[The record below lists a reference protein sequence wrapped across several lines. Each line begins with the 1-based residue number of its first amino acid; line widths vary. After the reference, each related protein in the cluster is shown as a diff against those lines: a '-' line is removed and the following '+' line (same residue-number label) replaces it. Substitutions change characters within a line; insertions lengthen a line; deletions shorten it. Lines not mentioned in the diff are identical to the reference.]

1 MKNNFKKI
9 MSLLLTVVMLL
20 GTVSAVI
27 PFSASAESVSNQ
39 NVTVN
44 QDGTVTITPNTDAVY
59 NGVTYR
65 FDVKDGNTNS
75 VATINPDGSVQVTYS
90 AGDMFWFPDV
100 QMTDE
105 SSVHAEVTAISTSG
119 HKYTGSFS
127 SMKEFYNGFAYG
139 ITTDANGW
147 AKATM
152 AVYRDA
158 RRCRIT
164 NVTKT
169 GLANNNGGDSHIIND
184 SAPATTNSLWGAV
197 SDAEGHWAFGKEIIY
212 DVKHNAQGDISVTM
226 AGSEGVFQSYTYNNQ
241 SSNAANST
249 YAGAVG
255 FAPVWSGS
263 DAGAYATIRIDKL
276 ILKNCTVDGQN
287 KEQYSVLDY
296 KDAYTTINGTYT
308 DPDSGIVYRF
318 DVYSGN
324 TESYARVF
332 EDGSIEI
339 KYRHGDM
346 LWFPEVVVTEGSS
359 IHAEVT
365 AIDTEGHNTKSSLK
379 EYYNGLA
386 YGIVADNDGVWSTAT
401 MAVYRDA
408 RRCRVTD
415 VTRSGL
421 GTVNGSDR
429 GNGGSSPRIAND
441 DGSQSNTDQWKAVTD
456 SEGHWAFDKQVVFD
470 VYPDDETT
478 AVSFSGS
485 AGTFKTFSKNTTS
498 GYSHHAFEGAV
509 GFAPVWANSDGYAI
523 IRIDKL
529 TITNCTVGEQAK
541 KYYSVLDGQDE
552 NDIYKLSANLSLDGV
567 IGFNVKVDANDYI
580 RGTETLVVTDKAS
593 EPVVETTLADI
604 WNTDGG
610 YYACTIPVNAKEM
623 TDTFTVTLK
632 DGEAVI
638 ATYSNLS
645 VKSYAEALKEDEDW
659 KDLMTAMLNYG
670 AAAQNLF
677 DYNTENPAADL
688 TNFDFD
694 MKDVEGND
702 IGLPTI
708 TGTDTTIISDLS
720 ASLVLESNTALKLYF
735 KNATDADLTV
745 TVNNKAAVL
754 TEANDGLLCLT
765 ISDIAADQLAD
776 EIVVSINEGALVIT
790 ISACEWAK
798 TVVENESDAN
808 MITLAKALAA
818 YATAAASKN

>member
-1 MKNNFKKI
+1 MKHSFKKI
-9 MSLLLTVVMLL
+9 MSLLVTVVMLL

-44 QDGTVTITPNTDAVY
+44 PDGTVTITPNTDAVY
-59 NGVTYR
+59 NGVKYR

-75 VATINPDGSVQVTYS
+75 VATINPDGSIQVTYS

-105 SSVHAEVTAISTSG
+105 SSVHAEVTAISTIG
-119 HKYTGSFS
+119 HKFTGSFN

-158 RRCRIT
+158 RRCRIA
-164 NVTKT
+164 NVTRT
-169 GLANNNGGDSHIIND
+169 GLADNNGGDSHIIND
-184 SAPATTNSLWGAV
+184 SKEADSSSLWGAV
-197 SDAEGHWAFGKEIIY
+197 SDPEGHWAFGKEIIY

-255 FAPVWSGS
+255 FAPAWRGY
-263 DAGAYATIRIDKL
+263 DEGAYATIRIDKL
-276 ILKNCTVDGQN
+276 ILKNCTVNEQTN
-287 KEQYSVLDY
+287 IEQYSVLSY

-365 AIDTEGHNTKSSLK
+365 AIGTEDHIARNTSGPKSSMK
-379 EYYNGLA
+379 DFYNGLA

-401 MAVYRDA
+401 MAVYKDA

-421 GTVNGSDR
+421 GTITGSDR
-429 GNGGSSPRIAND
+429 GNGGSSPRIAD
-441 DGSQSNTDQWKAVTD
+441 DAGSQDATDQWKAITD

-470 VYPDDETT
+470 VYPDNESTV
-478 AVSFSGS
+478 VSFSGS
-485 AGTFKTFSKNTTS
+485 AGTFKTFSIN
-498 GYSHHAFEGAV
+498 SHHAFEGAV
-509 GFAPVWANSDGYAI
+509 GFAPVWANDDGYAI

-529 TITNCTVGEQAK
+529 TLTNCTVGEQAK

-593 EPVVETTLADI
+593 EPVVETTLADM

-610 YYACTIPVNAKEM
+610 YYAYTIPVNAKEM

-632 DGEAVI
+632 DGETVI

-645 VKSYAEALKEDEDW
+645 VKDYAEALKANEDW
-659 KDLMTAMLNYG
+659 QDLMTAMLNYG
-670 AAAQNLF
+670 AAAQKLF
-677 DYNTENPAADL
+677 DYETEKLAANL
-688 TNFDFD
+688 EGFAFD
-694 MKDVEGND
+694 MSAIGTPALEGD
-702 IGLPTI
+702 KA
-708 TGTDTTIISDLS
+708 IISDLS
-720 ASLVLESNTALKLYF
+720 ASLVLESDTALKLYF
-735 KNATDADLTV
+735 KNTTENELTV
-745 TVNNKAAVL
+745 TVNNIEAEL
-754 TEANDGLLCLT
+754 TDANDGLLCLT
-765 ISDIAADQLAD
+765 ISDVAADELDD
-776 EIVVSINEGALVIT
+776 EIVVSINNGALVIT

-798 TVVENESDAN
+798 TVVNNQTSSED